1 MGYNQYQELD
11 EDSSMSIHNFKR
23 AVSNRD
29 SESEESEPSH
39 QKLRAGKLEKL
50 SVSTSIV
57 TDYILNRVFHSFLL
71 KGNISVIGEGAS

>member
-23 AVSNRD
+23 AVSNGD

-39 QKLRAGKLEKL
+39 
-50 SVSTSIV
+50 
-57 TDYILNRVFHSFLL
+57 
-71 KGNISVIGEGAS
+71 